1 MKYINNRQ
9 SLFFL
14 GVLLLSFGSFVFNI
28 FNVGVNDAW
37 FSNFEQ
43 GSARIVKTTAYC
55 RDKQSFYSGP
65 LIYKDYHGDDSVNL
79 ESCSEKDV
87 MPYASQFGLQARLF
101 ALFAPSQL
109 TSVERYFKYVEILLA
124 FVSAILITF
133 FIMKVKKQYG
143 TKVAVI
149 TAVLLAISPWLV
161 GYARNIYWTLPLLIA
176 PFILTYV
183 MYDQLKSK
191 SSRILF
197 YTAIGVLFLLK
208 LLDGYEHVTTMVLS
222 VFAVITFYEYRS
234 ISSLKKLMR
243 PLAVVMSISI
253 VSFIGAVSL
262 NTIGLNEY
270 YHDIGKSLHAVTSRA
285 DARSGT
291 FSSIKAV
298 QPNVIYAL
306 KVTLPD
312 VYNTLNYYHNLDSMQ
327 NGKSNP
333 IFYFLISVMNYTL
346 LPALNFPLQIK
357 GIFGVIVQSV
367 LVAGLIGFYCI
378 TKIKQSALR
387 ERMKAAYIVSLVGAL
402 SWLVLMPAHAYPH
415 AFLNGIIFYVP
426 FLPFV
431 YIAIAMYVCDRYN
444 TLRRSSRVKSR

>member
-1 MKYINNRQ
+1 
-9 SLFFL
+9 
-14 GVLLLSFGSFVFNI
+14 
-28 FNVGVNDAW
+28 
-37 FSNFEQ
+37 
-43 GSARIVKTTAYC
+43 
-55 RDKQSFYSGP
+55 
-65 LIYKDYHGDDSVNL
+65 
-79 ESCSEKDV
+79 

-109 TSVERYFKYVEILLA
+109 NSIELYFKYIEILLA

-133 FIMKVKKQYG
+133 FVMKVKKQYG

-149 TAVLLAISPWLV
+149 TATLLAISPWLV

-176 PFILTYV
+176 PFILSYV
-183 MYDQLKSK
+183 AYDQLRSK
-191 SSRILF
+191 SSHILF
-197 YTAIGVLFLLK
+197 YLAIGVLFLLK
-208 LLDGYEHVTTMVLS
+208 LLDGYEHITTMVLS
-222 VFAVITFYEYRS
+222 VFAVITFYEYKS
-234 ISSLKKLMR
+234 VSSLKKLIK
-243 PLAVVMSISI
+243 PLALVISISA

-291 FSSIKAV
+291 LSSIKAV

-327 NGKSNP
+327 DGKSNP
-333 IFYFLISVMNYTL
+333 ILYFLISVMNYAL
-346 LPALNFPLQIK
+346 LPALNPPFQLK
-357 GIFGVIVQSV
+357 GIFGVITQSI
-367 LVAGLIGFYCI
+367 LVTGLVGFYCI
-378 TKIKQSALR
+378 SKLKQLALKR
-387 ERMKAAYIVSLVGAL
+387 RMKAAYIVSLIGAL

-444 TLRRSSRVKSR
+444 KLRRSSRVKSR